1 LKLIHGTLSLSD
13 WSRSAS
19 ISFWRALKSAMMS
32 GLLELLSPLSSSS
45 LIDDAVESR
54 RALSMLL
61 RGRSPLARLDS
72 PGD

>member
-1 LKLIHGTLSLSD
+1 
-13 WSRSAS
+13 
-19 ISFWRALKSAMMS
+19 MMS